1 MQESGTSLHII
12 TPASWK
18 ETPNCTMTSRSEMG
32 QNGSGDQ
39 SEGRAKVQARDKGG
53 SDQGGGGG
61 DREVGGPKRYS
72 GSEGGRDQRPH
83 PGFGPEPSE
92 EGGMGEGAKH

>member
-18 ETPNCTMTSRSEMG
+18 ETPNCTVTSRSEMG

-39 SEGRAKVQARDKGG
+39 SEGRAKVQARDEGG

-61 DREVGGPKRYS
+61 DREVGGPEILR
-72 GSEGGRDQRPH
+72 EGGRA
-83 PGFGPEPSE
+83 GSE
-92 EGGMGEGAKH
+92 ATPRFWTRAKRGRRYG